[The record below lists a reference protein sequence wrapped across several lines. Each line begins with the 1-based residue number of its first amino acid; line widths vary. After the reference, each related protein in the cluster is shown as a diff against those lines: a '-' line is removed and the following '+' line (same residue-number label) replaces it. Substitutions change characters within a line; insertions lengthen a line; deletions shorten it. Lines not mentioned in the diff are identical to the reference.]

1 MTYARSKTHF
11 VVELYLIEWKK
22 ITAKKKLI
30 LIIARH
36 FRIKIKIMLAKFEEK
51 WRQLVSARK

>member
-11 VVELYLIEWKK
+11 VVEFYLIEWKK
-22 ITAKKKLI
+22 ITTKKKLI

-36 FRIKIKIMLAKFEEK
+36 FRIKIKIMFAKSEEK

>member
-11 VVELYLIEWKK
+11 VVEFYLIEWKK
-22 ITAKKKLI
+22 ITTKKKLI

-36 FRIKIKIMLAKFEEK
+36 FRIKINIFKLKSK
-51 WRQLVSARK
+51 